1 MMKKMIFALVALMVA
16 LPMVAQERVNR
27 EKARWVDEGE
37 KVTTITGWS
46 YDDIAGEWV
55 ECANLIEPKASNR
68 KYANSSSWMAHSYN
82 NIISL
87 QFRRLEYEGDT
98 IPVLVRERWEGEFKY
113 PHIMKDWSYWKATD
127 FLVLTRTELEQLTN
141 LSSTPIHINLVTAN
155 QGKYEEDELDVDLI
169 RKQID
174 NEYPWKTA
182 ISIYKATDGHI
193 RFVFQRSSYHERLK
207 RMMVD
212 IEKNYFEMTEKD
224 FNAIFN
230 TL

>member
-1 MMKKMIFALVALMVA
+1 MKKMIFALIALVVA

-37 KVTTITGWS
+37 KVTTITGWA
-46 YDDIAGEWV
+46 YDDVAGKWV
-55 ECANLIEPKASNR
+55 ECANLIEPKASNK
-68 KYANSSSWMAHSYN
+68 KYANSPSWMAHSYN

-98 IPVLVRERWEGEFKY
+98 IPVIVRERWEGEFKY
-113 PHIMKDWSYWKATD
+113 PHIMKDWSHWKVTD
-127 FLVLTRTELEQLTN
+127 FLVLTRTELEQLGN
-141 LSSTPIHINLVTAN
+141 LSSTPIHINLVTAK

-169 RKQID
+169 RKQIE

-193 RFVFQRSSYHERLK
+193 RFVFQSSSYHERLK

-212 IEKNYFEMTEKD
+212 IEKNYFEMTEEE
-224 FNAIFN
+224 FNSIFR
-230 TL
+230 LL

>member
-1 MMKKMIFALVALMVA
+1 MKKMIFALIALMVA

-27 EKARWVDEGE
+27 AKARWIDEGE
-37 KVTTITGWS
+37 KVTTITGWA

-55 ECANLIEPKASNR
+55 ECTNLIEPKASNK
-68 KYANSSSWMAHSYN
+68 KYANSPSWMAHSYN

-98 IPVLVRERWEGEFKY
+98 IPVIVRERWEGEFKY
-113 PHIMKDWSYWKATD
+113 PHIMKDWSHWKATD
-127 FLVLTRTELEQLTN
+127 FLVLTRTELEQLGN
-141 LSSTPIHINLVTAN
+141 LSSTPIHINLVTAK

-182 ISIYKATDGHI
+182 ISIYKSNDGHI
-193 RFVFQRSSYHERLK
+193 RFVFQSSYYHERLK

-212 IEKNYFEMTEKD
+212 IEKNYFEMTAEE
-224 FNAIFN
+224 FNSIFC
-230 TL
+230 LL